1 MDKLLEIELFQHLS
15 VAEKRYLSK
24 KTSVVNYKKGE
35 LIVKKGNMTSQL
47 VLLVSGYVKVYAE
60 FGEKYRIIDV
70 LKEGRIIDLL
80 SILGSDIYNLSA
92 TALSDISV
100 LFFEK
105 NRLLEIVDKNTKFR
119 NYIFTATSIVSNRY
133 INFLAFQNN
142 KNVIGRV
149 AEALIYLSTQVYESN
164 TFNQTFTRKEMA
176 QLANTTTET
185 IIRIFS
191 ELRKDNIIEI
201 DKKIITIKK
210 NEFLN
215 KLAEIG

>member
-1 MDKLLEIELFQHLS
+1 MKKLLEVELFQHLS
-15 VAEKRYLSK
+15 AKDKKYLLK
-24 KTSVVNYKKGE
+24 KSSVVEYKRGD

-70 LKEGRIIDLL
+70 LKEGRIVDLL
-80 SILGSDIYNLSA
+80 SVLGSDIYNLSA
-92 TALSDISV
+92 TALSEVEI

-105 NRLLEIVDKNTKFR
+105 ERLLEIISENTKFR

-133 INFLAFQNN
+133 VNFLAFQNN
-142 KNVIGRV
+142 KNVVGRI
-149 AEALIYLSTQVYESN
+149 AEALIYLSSKIYEADK
-164 TFNQTFTRKEMA
+164 FHQTFTRKEMA

-191 ELRKDNIIEI
+191 ELKKDGIIEI
-201 DKKIITIKK
+201 ENKIITIKK

-215 KLAEIG
+215 KLSEIG

>member
-1 MDKLLEIELFQHLS
+1 MIKYLDIELFQQLS
-15 VAEKRYLSK
+15 EKEK
-24 KTSVVNYKKGE
+24 KLLIKKSSIVEYKKSD

-47 VLLVSGYVKVYAE
+47 VLIVSGYVKVYAE
-60 FGEKYRIIDV
+60 FGEKYRIIDI

-92 TALSDISV
+92 TAITDIKV

-105 NRLLEIVDKNTKFR
+105 EKLIEIIAKNAEFR
-119 NYIFTATSIVSNRY
+119 NYIFKSTSIISNRY

-149 AEALIYLSTQVYESN
+149 AEALLYLSTRVYDKE
-164 TFNQTFTRKEMA
+164 TFPQTFTRKEMA
-176 QLANTTTET
+176 ELSNTTTET

-191 ELRKDNIIEI
+191 ELKKDGIIEI
-201 DKKIITIKK
+201 ENKIITIKK
-210 NEFLN
+210 LDFLN
-215 KLAEIG
+215 KLAEKG